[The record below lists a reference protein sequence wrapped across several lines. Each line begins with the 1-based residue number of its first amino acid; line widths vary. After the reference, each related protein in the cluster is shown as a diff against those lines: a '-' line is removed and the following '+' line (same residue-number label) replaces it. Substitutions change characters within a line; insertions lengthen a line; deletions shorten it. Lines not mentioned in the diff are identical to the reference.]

1 MKINQNEEVELLKVE
16 ILSLK
21 KELVAIQIRN
31 TNLVNTNNEL
41 ESENSS
47 IKQNFGNQ
55 LYELNAQREEQSKQN
70 LNELL
75 EERVEKT
82 KNVEWEK
89 IIDEMAHSIN
99 SDVYIAVSYLS
110 RIDSNPD
117 VKIALNHTKQIRDLI
132 NLIMI
137 YLKRNVVK
145 FSGNYDELSIK
156 EVVNEQIE
164 TIKKSLSTLR
174 LSTNKHED
182 SLQNIEIPIKVIG
195 DTKIKII
202 TEFKE
207 AISIIL
213 KDLLRNAFKN
223 TTEENPQIKIKIEKD
238 ESLIKLIIVNNQ
250 LISEDFLNW
259 FNDGSEIEPEIS
271 KSSKVGLRVIVKW
284 TKLLGI
290 NAKFSTDKIN
300 KTTIA
305 EIIFP
310 KEIRYEK

>member
-75 EERVEKT
+75 TKRAEKAS
-82 KNVEWEK
+82 NVEWEK
-89 IIDEMAHSIN
+89 IINEMAHSIN

-271 KSSKVGLRVIVKW
+271 KSSKVGLRVILKW

-310 KEIRYEK
+310 KEIRYDK

>member
-75 EERVEKT
+75 EERAEKT

-271 KSSKVGLRVIVKW
+271 KSSKVGLRVILKW

>member
-75 EERVEKT
+75 EERAEKT

-271 KSSKVGLRVIVKW
+271 KSSKVGLRVILKW

-310 KEIRYEK
+310 KEIRYYK

>member
-75 EERVEKT
+75 EERAEKT

-271 KSSKVGLRVIVKW
+271 KSSKVGLRVILKW

-310 KEIRYEK
+310 KEIRYDK

>member
-47 IKQNFGNQ
+47 IKQNFGKQ

-271 KSSKVGLRVIVKW
+271 KSSKVGLRVILKW

-310 KEIRYEK
+310 KEIRYDK

>member
-31 TNLVNTNNEL
+31 TNLVITNNEL

-82 KNVEWEK
+82 KNVELEK

-271 KSSKVGLRVIVKW
+271 KSSKVGLRVILKW

-310 KEIRYEK
+310 KEIRYDK

>member
-82 KNVEWEK
+82 KNVEWET
-89 IIDEMAHSIN
+89 IINEMAHSIN

-271 KSSKVGLRVIVKW
+271 KSSKVGLRVILKW

-310 KEIRYEK
+310 KEIRYDK

>member
-271 KSSKVGLRVIVKW
+271 KSSKVGLRVILKW

-310 KEIRYEK
+310 KEIRYDK

>member
-31 TNLVNTNNEL
+31 TNLVITNNEL

-47 IKQNFGNQ
+47 IKQNFGKQ
-55 LYELNAQREEQSKQN
+55 LYELNAQNKEQSKQN

-75 EERVEKT
+75 NEAAEKT
-82 KNVEWEK
+82 RNVEWEK
-89 IIDEMAHSIN
+89 IINEMAHSIN

-271 KSSKVGLRVIVKW
+271 KSSKVGLRVILKW

>member
-1 MKINQNEEVELLKVE
+1 
-16 ILSLK
+16 
-21 KELVAIQIRN
+21 
-31 TNLVNTNNEL
+31 
-41 ESENSS
+41 
-47 IKQNFGNQ
+47 
-55 LYELNAQREEQSKQN
+55 
-70 LNELL
+70 
-75 EERVEKT
+75 
-82 KNVEWEK
+82 
-89 IIDEMAHSIN
+89 
-99 SDVYIAVSYLS
+99 
-110 RIDSNPD
+110 
-117 VKIALNHTKQIRDLI
+117 
-132 NLIMI
+132 MI

-271 KSSKVGLRVIVKW
+271 KSSKVGLRVILKW

-310 KEIRYEK
+310 KEIRYDK

>member
-310 KEIRYEK
+310 KEIRYDK

>member
-55 LYELNAQREEQSKQN
+55 LYELKAQREEQYKQS

-75 EERVEKT
+75 KKKGEKT
-82 KNVEWEK
+82 SNAEWEK
-89 IIDEMAHSIN
+89 IINEMAHSIN

-271 KSSKVGLRVIVKW
+271 KSSKVGLRVILKW

-310 KEIRYEK
+310 KEIRYDK

>member
-47 IKQNFGNQ
+47 FKQNFGKQ

-271 KSSKVGLRVIVKW
+271 KSSKVGLRVILKW

-310 KEIRYEK
+310 KEIRYDK

>member
-31 TNLVNTNNEL
+31 TNLVITNNEL

-47 IKQNFGNQ
+47 IKQNFGKQ
-55 LYELNAQREEQSKQN
+55 LYELNAQNKEQSKQN

-75 EERVEKT
+75 KERAEKT
-82 KNVEWEK
+82 SNVEWEK
-89 IIDEMAHSIN
+89 IINEMAHSIN

-271 KSSKVGLRVIVKW
+271 KSSKVGLRVILKW